1 MPKLGYSCCRR
12 ESASWKAT
20 TRPARC
26 WRSPS
31 EPRRSGSISIWVGDS
46 VTARPRHDPL
56 TLLAA
61 VAARTRKAELGTAVL
76 LPALRNPVLLAH
88 QVATVDRIAEG
99 RLILGIGI
107 AADMPAIRLEFE
119 AVGVPFDKRVG
130 RMNEAMRLC
139 KALWSGKPVD
149 WSGYWTV
156 KQGTVGPTPHNPG
169 GPPIW
174 FGGGLPAGRERT
186 GRLYDGWFPN
196 LPTPE
201 EYPAQIA
208 EVRAAATAAGRDAGK
223 ITGAMY
229 LTLAIDDDAKRAD
242 DKINDYLA
250 NYYGVPAAGMRAR
263 QRSYAGPASR
273 RGRVAQELRRC
284 RRHASDAAICR
295 RPRPTPRACGAPQ
308 ARSGLVVT
316 PCPSSDTCCRRASA
330 SWKAIPKPAR
340 CSRWPRRPRSWA
352 STRSGSAIR

>member
-1 MPKLGYSCCRR
+1 MPKLGYLLPTR
-12 ESASWKAT
+12 ERVMENHHETGSLLALAEKAE
-20 TRPARC
+20 AL
-26 WRSPS
+26 
-31 EPRRSGSISIWVGDS
+31 GFDSIWVGDS

-119 AVGVPFDKRVG
+119 AMSVPFDKRVG

-156 KQGTVGPTPHNPG
+156 KQGTVGPTPHTPG

-196 LPTPE
+196 LPTAE

-208 EVRAAATAAGRDAGK
+208 EVRAAASAVGRDPQA

-229 LTLAIDDDAKRAD
+229 LTLAIDDDVKRAD

-263 QRSYAGPASR
+263 QRSYAGPAEGAVAWLKSYADAGATHLMLRFAGDHDRHLDIASR
-273 RGRVAQELRRC
+273 IKREL
-284 RRHASDAAICR
+284 
-295 RPRPTPRACGAPQ
+295 G
-308 ARSGLVVT
+308 
-316 PCPSSDTCCRRASA
+316 
-330 SWKAIPKPAR
+330 
-340 CSRWPRRPRSWA
+340 
-352 STRSGSAIR
+352 

>member
-1 MPKLGYSCCRR
+1 MPKLGYLLPTR
-12 ESASWKAT
+12 ERVMEGHNETGPLLALAEKA
-20 TRPARC
+20 
-26 WRSPS
+26 
-31 EPRRSGSISIWVGDS
+31 EGLGFDSIWVGDS

-88 QVATVDRIAEG
+88 QVATLDRLSEG

-107 AADMPAIRLEFE
+107 AADMPAIRREFE

-149 WSGYWTV
+149 WGGMWTV
-156 KQGTVGPTPHNPG
+156 KQGTVGPTPHRPG

-174 FGGGLPAGRERT
+174 YGGGPPAGRERT

-196 LPTPE
+196 LPTPQ

-208 EVRAAATAAGRDAGK
+208 EIREVARQAGRDPKA

-229 LTLAIDDDAKRAD
+229 LTLAIDDDEKRAD
-242 DKINDYLA
+242 AKINDYLA

-263 QRSYAGPASR
+263 QRSFAGPAKGAAAWIKSYADA
-273 RGRVAQELRRC
+273 GATHIMLRFAGDHE
-284 RRHASDAAICR
+284 RHLETAARIKR
-295 RPRPTPRACGAPQ
+295 DLG
-308 ARSGLVVT
+308 
-316 PCPSSDTCCRRASA
+316 
-330 SWKAIPKPAR
+330 W
-340 CSRWPRRPRSWA
+340 
-352 STRSGSAIR
+352 